1 MTDSGFL
8 PSADG
13 EETAGTLYFRVLG
26 PFQVESRGSVV
37 TPGAP
42 MLVRT
47 LITLLFHANSVVTV
61 GELVGEL
68 WSDPPKLA
76 KKTVQTYVYQL
87 RKHLGVINPGTG
99 RELIETHQAGY
110 CVRLAP
116 GQLDR
121 WQFEHL
127 VAKGKQAHAVGEHQP
142 AAEAFGQALDLWR
155 GLPVGDLEF
164 GPHLTAE
171 LSLLEDR
178 RIEALERRIE
188 ADLALGRHRT
198 LVGELKGITAHYPT
212 RETFCAQLMV
222 AAQRSGLRADAL
234 DAFQRLRRAMVRELG
249 LEPSRS
255 LAQIQREVLES
266 VPVTETAPAPAP
278 PTRSP
283 AQLPLDTAEFV
294 GRKEELQLLRRLCG
308 ADPDRTSANV
318 VLVTGGPGVGKTT
331 LAVHLAHR
339 LRADFPGGQL
349 FASLHDGQG
358 RPVPVAEVLTGFLRA
373 LGAPTEE
380 LPTGLAELG
389 ALFRTWTAG
398 HKLLFV
404 LDDAGSTPDLR
415 HLLPGAPACSVLVT
429 APGRIPSLPVRETVE
444 LEPMSMDEGLRLL
457 TETVRADRIGSDE
470 AAAREVVKLCDRLP
484 LAIHVAGEKLVA
496 RRAWGV
502 RKLATRLA
510 NPNRRLLELSVGSMS
525 VAERFE
531 TALSRLG
538 RDEQHAL
545 GALCRLG
552 AGWFDLRAAAKVLGT
567 EPLAIEGLVESLV
580 TANLLLVTGV
590 GHGGGASFRFPDLI
604 RLHCLSHAVVTELK
618 TGASGQHQ
626 QRGQSFKDSRV
637 GRAERTLAR
646 P

>member
-1 MTDSGFL
+1 M
-8 PSADG
+8 
-13 EETAGTLYFRVLG
+13 
-26 PFQVESRGSVV
+26 V
-37 TPGAP
+37 TPRAP
-42 MLVRT
+42 MLGRT
-47 LITLLFHANSVVTV
+47 LITLLFRANSVITV

-87 RKHLGVINPGTG
+87 RKHLGAINPDTG
-99 RELIETHQAGY
+99 RELIETHQTGY

-116 GQLDR
+116 SQLDR
-121 WQFEHL
+121 WRFERL
-127 VAKGKQAHAVGEHQP
+127 VAKGEQARAVGEHQS
-142 AAEAFGQALDLWR
+142 AATAFGRALDLWR

-188 ADLALGRHRT
+188 ADLALGQHRT
-198 LVGELKGITAHYPT
+198 LVSELKGITARYPT

-255 LAQIQREVLES
+255 LAQIQREVLEC
-266 VPVTETAPAPAP
+266 VPMTETSPAPSPPPAP
-278 PTRSP
+278 STRSP
-283 AQLPLDTAEFV
+283 AQLPLDTADFV
-294 GRKEELQLLRRLCG
+294 GRKEELGLLRRLCG
-308 ADPDRTSANV
+308 ADPSRTSANV
-318 VLVTGGPGVGKTT
+318 VLVTGRPGVGKTT

-373 LGAPTEE
+373 FGAPTDE

-398 HKLLFV
+398 RKLLFV

-457 TETVRADRIGSDE
+457 TGTVGADRIGSDE

-502 RKLATRLA
+502 RKLSARLTD
-510 NPNRRLLELSVGSMS
+510 PNRRVLELSVGSMS

-545 GALCRLG
+545 SVLCRLG
-552 AGWFDLRAAAKVLGT
+552 AGWFDLRAAAKVLGN

-618 TGASGQHQ
+618 PGASGQHQ
-626 QRGQSFKDSRV
+626 QLG
-637 GRAERTLAR
+637 
-646 P
+646 

>member
-1 MTDSGFL
+1 M
-8 PSADG
+8 
-13 EETAGTLYFRVLG
+13 
-26 PFQVESRGSVV
+26 

-42 MLVRT
+42 MLGRT
-47 LITLLFHANSVVTV
+47 LITLLFRANSVITV
-61 GELVGEL
+61 GELVAEL

-87 RKHLGVINPGTG
+87 RKLLGAINPDTG
-99 RELIETHQAGY
+99 QELIETHQTGY

-116 GQLDR
+116 NQLDR
-121 WQFEHL
+121 WLFERL
-127 VAKGKQAHAVGEHQP
+127 VAKGEHARAVGEHRS
-142 AAEAFGQALDLWR
+142 AAAAFGRALDLWR

-188 ADLALGRHRT
+188 ADLALGRHRS
-198 LVGELKGITAHYPT
+198 LVSELKGITARYPT

-255 LAQIQREVLES
+255 LAQIQREVLEC
-266 VPVTETAPAPAP
+266 VPMTETPPAALPAPAP
-278 PTRSP
+278 SALSP
-283 AQLPLDTAEFV
+283 AQLPLDTADFV
-294 GRKEELQLLRRLCG
+294 GRKEELELLRRLCG
-308 ADPDRTSANV
+308 SDSSRTSANV
-318 VLVTGGPGVGKTT
+318 VLVTGRPGVGKTT

-349 FASLHDGQG
+349 FASLHDSQG

-373 LGAPTEE
+373 FGAPTEE

-398 HKLLFV
+398 RKLLFV

-429 APGRIPSLPVRETVE
+429 APGRIPSLAVRETVE
-444 LEPMSMDEGLRLL
+444 LEPMSMDEGVRLL
-457 TETVRADRIGSDE
+457 TEIVGADRIGSDQ

-502 RKLATRLA
+502 RKLAVRLA
-510 NPNRRLLELSVGSMS
+510 DPNRRLIELAVGSLS

-545 GALCRLG
+545 SVLCRLG
-552 AGWFDLRAAAKVLGT
+552 GGWFDLRAAAKVLGD

-604 RLHCLSHAVVTELK
+604 RLHCLSHAVVTQLK
-618 TGASGQHQ
+618 TGASERPGKHQ
-626 QRGQSFKDSRV
+626 QLG
-637 GRAERTLAR
+637 
-646 P
+646 